1 MHILSIENM
10 SKQYGERTLFEDVN
24 FGIGEGDRLGLIGVN
39 GTGKT
44 TFLKVVAGLE
54 QPDGGRVV
62 RAGGIQ
68 VEYLSQDPDF
78 DPEGTVLQEVF
89 RGASPVLQVL
99 REYEEALVWAAA
111 HPGEAEGQERLV
123 RLGQRLDEWDA
134 WQLESEAKTILTK
147 LGIQDFGAPMKTL
160 SGGQR
165 KRVALAGALINP
177 AQLLILDEPTN
188 HIDHE
193 TVAWLEQ
200 TLARRN
206 GALLVISHDR
216 YFLDRVTNGILELDQ
231 GRLYRYEGN
240 YSLFLE
246 HKAAREEREEA
257 SERKRQNLLRQELA
271 WMMRG
276 AKARSTKQRARIERF
291 EALSAQQPAAKA
303 AALEM
308 SVGASRLGKTVIEV
322 ERLSHDFGEGCV
334 LRDFSYVV
342 GRSDRIGIVGAN
354 GSGKSTLLNLL
365 TGRLQPQGG
374 SVKVGQ
380 TVKIGYFAQENID
393 MDPRLRVIE
402 YIREEA
408 NFIATLD
415 GGVVSAAQM
424 LERFLFPPHLQGVSV
439 AKLSGGERRR
449 LYLLRVLM
457 GAPNVLLLDEPT
469 NDLDTLTLAVL
480 EDYLD
485 TFPGAVLTVSH
496 DRYFLDR
503 VADHIFAFEGDGR
516 VGRYVGGYSDY
527 LEAREEAGAGA
538 KGAADKGGEKS
549 DERRQSRAPRMGFNE
564 KREYDEIEGVIAAAE
579 GELRA
584 VRAQLAQGGSDFTL
598 LQELSGRE
606 EQLEARLEELLERW
620 AYLTELAEA
629 GEGR

>member
-10 SKQYGERTLFEDVN
+10 SKQYGERTLFEDVT
-24 FGIGEGDRLGLIGVN
+24 FGIGDTDRLGLIGVN

-44 TFLKVVAGLE
+44 TFLKVIAGLE
-54 QPDGGRVV
+54 PPDEGRVS
-62 RAGGIQ
+62 RAGGVQ
-68 VEYLSQDPDF
+68 VEYLSQDPDY

-89 RGASPVLQVL
+89 RGASPILQVL
-99 REYEEALVWAAA
+99 RDYEAALGAAAARPGDEALQAQV
-111 HPGEAEGQERLV
+111 V
-123 RLGQRLDEWDA
+123 RLGQKMDEQNA
-134 WQLESEAKTILTK
+134 WPLESDAKTILTK
-147 LGIQDFGAPMKTL
+147 LGIDDFSAQMKTL

-216 YFLDRVTNGILELDQ
+216 YFLDRVTTGILELDR
-231 GRLYRYEGN
+231 GRLFRYEGN

-246 HKAAREEREEA
+246 QQAAREEREEA

-276 AKARSTKQRARIERF
+276 ARARSTKQKARIERF
-291 EALSAQQPAAKA
+291 ETLSEQQSLGKA

-308 SVGASRLGKTVIEV
+308 SVGSSRLGKTVIEV
-322 ERLSHDFGEGCV
+322 EHLSHDFGEGCV
-334 LRDFSYVV
+334 LQDFSYIVK
-342 GRSDRIGIVGAN
+342 RNDRIGIVGAN
-354 GSGKSTLLNLL
+354 GSGKSTLLNLIAGHL
-365 TGRLQPQGG
+365 EPQAG
-374 SVKVGQ
+374 SIKVGQ
-380 TVKIGYFAQENID
+380 TVKIGYFAQENIE

-415 GGVVSAAQM
+415 GGMISAAQM

-457 GAPNVLLLDEPT
+457 SAPNVLLLDEPT

-503 VADHIFAFEGDGR
+503 VADHIFAFQAGGSI
-516 VGRYVGGYSDY
+516 GRYPGGYSDY
-527 LEAREEAGAGA
+527 LDARAPQGELEKASGP
-538 KGAADKGGEKS
+538 KESDKT
-549 DERRQSRAPRMGFNE
+549 DERNQNRAPRMGFKE
-564 KREYDEIEGVIAAAE
+564 KREFDEIEGVIAAAE

-584 VRAQLAQGGSDFTL
+584 VRSQLAQGGSDFSL
-598 LQELSGRE
+598 LQELLERE
-606 EQLEARLEELLERW
+606 KQLLARLEELMERW
-620 AYLTELAEA
+620 AYLSELAEA
-629 GEGR
+629 NESR